1 MGLLRIIASAVR
13 TGQVTRT
20 LESLERD
27 EPLATKGRPA
37 LDPARCDGNGACEA
51 ACPTTAIR
59 LGARGADGRRVFVL
73 DYGACVFCGRCAAAC
88 APAAMTITPNASLGT
103 LSREDLVWRVSV
115 GEAVSAQDIPGQVS
129 GHRVAEDIGAGLEG
143 NGSGRGAR

>member
-1 MGLLRIIASAVR
+1 MLRIIANALR

-20 LESLERD
+20 LERLEAQA
-27 EPLATKGRPA
+27 PPATKGRPA

-59 LGARGADGRRVFVL
+59 LGVVQPDGQRPFVL

-88 APAAMTITPNASLGT
+88 VPGALTITPDYALAT
-103 LSREDLVWRVSV
+103 LQRDDLILRVSV
-115 GEAVSAQDIPGQVS
+115 PSQVAKK
-129 GHRVAEDIGAGLEG
+129 GGD
-143 NGSGRGAR
+143 